1 MTKTKRLYE
10 RVKFLM
16 EAFLVFLFGLLVIDV
31 LWQVLSRYFLK
42 GSYSFTEELA
52 RFLLIWLSV
61 LGAAYL
67 NARREHL
74 SMDFIYDKLSKRKQF
89 YLSVFGEAVIFL
101 FAFLVM
107 LVGGSNLVYTT
118 MRLEQLSGTLQIPLG
133 YVYSI
138 LPLSGFLIMCFSVYH
153 IHGFF
158 TEHKKKVL

>member
-1 MTKTKRLYE
+1 
-10 RVKFLM
+10 M

-89 YLSVFGEAVIFL
+89 YLSVFGEGVIFL

-158 TEHKKKVL
+158 TERKKKVL

>member
-1 MTKTKRLYE
+1 M
-10 RVKFLM
+10 M
-16 EAFLVFLFGLLVIDV
+16 EVLLVVLFALLVIDV

-67 NARREHL
+67 NACKEHL
-74 SMDFIYDKLSKRKQF
+74 SMDFIYDKLSKRNQLR
-89 YLSVFGEAVIFL
+89 LSVFGEVVIFL
-101 FAFLVM
+101 FALLVM
-107 LVGGSNLVYTT
+107 LVGGSNLVYIT
-118 MRLEQLSGTLQIPLG
+118 MRLDQLSGTLQIPLG

-153 IHGFF
+153 IRGYF
-158 TEHKKKVL
+158 TEQKRMAS

>member
-1 MTKTKRLYE
+1 MTKTDIVFNRIKYS
-10 RVKFLM
+10 M
-16 EAFLVFLFGLLVIDV
+16 EVLLVLLFGLLVIDV
-31 LWQVLSRYFLK
+31 LWQVFSRYFLK

-74 SMDFIYDKLSKRKQF
+74 SMDFIYARLSERNQLR
-89 YLSVFGEAVIFL
+89 LSVFSESVIFL

-107 LVGGSNLVYTT
+107 LVGGSNLVYIT
-118 MRLEQLSGTLQIPLG
+118 MHLDQLSGTLQVPLG

-138 LPLSGFLIMCFSVYH
+138 LPVSGFLIMCFSIYH
-153 IHGFF
+153 IRCLFRNPKEA
-158 TEHKKKVL
+158 TR

>member
-1 MTKTKRLYE
+1 MTKTERLYE
-10 RVKFLM
+10 RVKYMM
-16 EAFLVFLFGLLVIDV
+16 EVFLVFLFGLLVIDV

-74 SMDFIYDKLSKRKQF
+74 SMDFIYAKLSKRKKF

-107 LVGGSNLVYTT
+107 LVGGSNLVFTT

-153 IHGFF
+153 ILGFF
-158 TEHKKKVL
+158 TEHKKKAL

>member
-1 MTKTKRLYE
+1 
-10 RVKFLM
+10 M
-16 EAFLVFLFGLLVIDV
+16 EALLVLLFGLLVIDV
-31 LWQVLSRYFLK
+31 LWQVFSRYFLK

-74 SMDFIYDKLSKRKQF
+74 SMDFFYSRLSAKNQF
-89 YLSVFGEAVIFL
+89 RLSVFGESVIFL

-107 LVGGSNLVYTT
+107 GVGGANLVYITT
-118 MRLEQLSGTLQIPLG
+118 HLEQLSGTLRIPLG

-153 IHGFF
+153 ILCFF
-158 TEHKKKVL
+158 RGQKKWTT